1 MEASVEGSLSASAE
15 RLVCRHAVARVAEP
29 RRRRTGALGVVVE
42 AYQAQDA
49 MSGSPLASWY
59 EPLTPEPKYASQAV
73 VFRRLCGRHRRGQGG
88 RRLSKGTV
96 DQQQRLVGEGAAEF
110 RARTPR

>member
-1 MEASVEGSLSASAE
+1 MEGSLSASAE

-42 AYQAQDA
+42 ASQAQDA

-59 EPLTPEPKYASQAV
+59 EPLTPEPNMPPRVSSSDDCVAGTEEGRADAV
-73 VFRRLCGRHRRGQGG
+73 
-88 RRLSKGTV
+88 
-96 DQQQRLVGEGAAEF
+96 
-110 RARTPR
+110 